1 MKKLFSL
8 IALILVQFLF
18 AQEVTRELA
27 PFTEIKVYDRI
38 SAELIKSDQNK
49 IEISGARSQE
59 VEVLQKKDEVKI
71 RMPFSKLLKGED
83 ISVKVYYS
91 GKLSEIDAY
100 EGSFITSQDVIS
112 AFDLELEVKE
122 GAEMKLELAVTELE
136 VKVVT
141 GGFMH
146 LTGEVKG
153 EMEATIKT
161 GGQLKAQKLL
171 TKRTDVSISAG
182 GEAEIY
188 ATDYVKARVK
198 AGGDILIYGTPA
210 YIDQKTFAGGTITL
224 K

>member
-49 IEISGARSQE
+49 IEISGTRSQE

-198 AGGDILIYGTPA
+198 AGGDIHIYGKPT
-210 YIDQKTFAGGTITL
+210 YIDQKTIVGGTIVVD
-224 K
+224 